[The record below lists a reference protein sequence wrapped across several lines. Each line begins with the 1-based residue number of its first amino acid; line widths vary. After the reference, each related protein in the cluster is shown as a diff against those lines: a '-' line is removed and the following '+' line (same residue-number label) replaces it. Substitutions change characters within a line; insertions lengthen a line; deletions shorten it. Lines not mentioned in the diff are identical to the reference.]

1 MYLMKK
7 SIKREQMILNQ
18 LKVTSKLETRE
29 VMDLLNISKSTALRL
44 FSDMEERGL
53 LVRVFGGVQ
62 LANPMTPEYS
72 FIDLEHKQLEEK
84 KRIADYA
91 CNLIED
97 TDIIF
102 LDCGTTT
109 YQLSIALCERLQQGK
124 LRNLQV
130 FTNSIANMQILSEYC
145 DVILIGGSYRPH
157 RKDVAG
163 IASVKFLSFFHFTQS
178 FIGADG
184 INLTDGFMTTDLNTA
199 HLDEMVIARS
209 ARSIVLADS
218 SKFGRRS
225 FIGYA
230 APDQVDLVI
239 TDSSF
244 DEEDVTHY
252 QNQGFKSIIRA

>member
-1 MYLMKK
+1 MKK
-7 SIKREQMILNQ
+7 SIQREQIILNQ
-18 LKVTSKLETRE
+18 LKMTSKLETRE
-29 VMDLLNISKSTALRL
+29 VMQLLNISKSTALRL
-44 FSDMEERGL
+44 FSELEEKGL

-62 LANPMTPEYS
+62 LANPKTPEYS

-84 KRIADYA
+84 RRIAEYA

-109 YQLSIALCERLQQGK
+109 YQLSNSLCERLQQGK

-130 FTNSIANMQILSEYC
+130 LTNSIANMQILAEYC

-163 IASVKFLSFFHFTQS
+163 VASVKFLSSFHFTQS

-184 INLTDGFMTTDLNTA
+184 ISLTNGFMTTDLNTA
-199 HLDEMVIARS
+199 HLDEMVISRS

-218 SKFGRRS
+218 SKFGRSS

-239 TDSSF
+239 TDTAFS
-244 DEEDVTHY
+244 EEEVIQY
-252 QNQGFKSIIRA
+252 QNQGFRSIVRA

>member
-1 MYLMKK
+1 MKK
-7 SIKREQMILNQ
+7 SLKREQIILNQ
-18 LKVTSKLETRE
+18 LKISSRLETRE
-29 VMDLLNISKSTALRL
+29 VMQLLNISKSTVLRI
-44 FSDMEERGL
+44 FADMEKRGL

-62 LANPMTPEYS
+62 LAAPTMPEYS

-84 KRIADYA
+84 RKIANSA
-91 CNLIED
+91 CNMIED

-109 YQLSIALCERLQQGK
+109 YQLAIALCERLQQGE

-130 FTNSIANMQILSEYC
+130 LTNSIANMQILAEYC
-145 DVILIGGSYRPH
+145 DVILIGGNYRPH

-163 IASVKFLSFFHFTQS
+163 VASVKFLSFFYFTQS

-184 INLTDGFMTTDLNTA
+184 ISLADGFMTTDLNTA

-209 ARSIVLADS
+209 TRSIVLADS
-218 SKFGRRS
+218 SKFGRSS

-230 APDQVDLVI
+230 SPDQVDLVI
-239 TDSSF
+239 TDTDF
-244 DEEDVTHY
+244 DEEEINRY
-252 QNQGFKSIIRA
+252 QNQGFRNIVRA